1 MSSNQKNNT
10 ILPLKRRVRKRCIE
24 NQPLSQPD
32 NKNVT
37 SFYYPD
43 DSSPLKIC
51 VRKRRIKKQPSLQLN
66 YKKVKNEESQP
77 EDDEANDA
85 QQVEHQKQATGEK
98 KDDLNLECDEHF
110 EDLEETLGN
119 FKEKIPSLPP
129 MFHCVECF
137 FYMGEMNP
145 RQNCRKVRCD
155 YDFLNEKEMLQT
167 RVFHLRSSP
176 YYNDSTF
183 YGYPSYHNTIQKFI
197 DDNYIEDTNEK

>member
-1 MSSNQKNNT
+1 MSSNQDNNT
-10 ILPLKRRVRKRCIE
+10 
-24 NQPLSQPD
+24 
-32 NKNVT
+32 
-37 SFYYPD
+37 
-43 DSSPLKIC
+43 SSPLKLR

-77 EDDEANDA
+77 ENDELTDA
-85 QQVEHQKQATGEK
+85 QLVKPQKQATDEK
-98 KDDLNLECDEHF
+98 KDDLNLECDEQF
-110 EDLEETLGN
+110 KDLEETLGS

-129 MFHCVECF
+129 ICHCVECF
-137 FYMGEMNP
+137 VYMGEMNH

-183 YGYPSYHNTIQKFI
+183 YGYQSYNNTIQKFI
-197 DDNYIEDTNEK
+197 DDNYIEDPDEK